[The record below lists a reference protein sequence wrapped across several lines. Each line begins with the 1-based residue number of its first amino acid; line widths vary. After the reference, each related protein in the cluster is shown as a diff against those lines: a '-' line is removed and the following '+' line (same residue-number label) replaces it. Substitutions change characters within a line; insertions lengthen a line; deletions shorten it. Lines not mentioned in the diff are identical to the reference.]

1 MKVALSLLQYCF
13 VEVRERLGEIHSADD
28 ASSPSPD
35 KSETHVLVGSS
46 IDGMLIIIAH
56 ISASKA
62 LLMYF
67 AKTSCISRPQALS
80 SRYSHLCMPPQMS
93 RHHFIPHVNS
103 DNHRQ

>member
-13 VEVRERLGEIHSADD
+13 VEVRERLGEIDSADD

-35 KSETHVLVGSS
+35 KSETHVSS
-46 IDGMLIIIAH
+46 WIINRRHAYHYCAYLCLEGIAH
-56 ISASKA
+56 V
-62 LLMYF
+62 F
-67 AKTSCISRPQALS
+67 REDVVCSRPQALS
-80 SRYSHLCMPPQMS
+80 SRQSHLCMPPQMS